1 MKEAFEKV
9 YSLMQ
14 KNHKYSPWVN
24 QTSLKNHAEELQ
36 KEVQEMIDEID
47 KKDYENFRK
56 ELGDV
61 FWDLLKLIV
70 HSENKGW
77 FSTKE
82 MFEEVYEKFNRRKP
96 FLVEGKKVTLEEE
109 MKLWKEVK
117 QIEKNQNV

>member
-9 YSLMQ
+9 YGLMQ
-14 KNHKYSPWVN
+14 KNYKYSPWVE
-24 QTSLKNHAEELQ
+24 QTSLKNHARELQ
-36 KEVQEMIDEID
+36 EEVREMIDEID
-47 KKDYENFRK
+47 KEDCENFRK

-77 FSTKE
+77 FSSKE

-96 FLVEGKKVTLEEE
+96 FLVEGRKVTLEDER
-109 MKLWKEVK
+109 KLWK
-117 QIEKNQNV
+117 